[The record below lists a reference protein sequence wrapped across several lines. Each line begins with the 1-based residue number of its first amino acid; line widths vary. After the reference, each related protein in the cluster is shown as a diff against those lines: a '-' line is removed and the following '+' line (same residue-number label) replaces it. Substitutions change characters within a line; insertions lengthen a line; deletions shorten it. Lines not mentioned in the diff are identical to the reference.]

1 MPAVLKEAME
11 GQPLNALGPS
21 VTFNEGLGYV
31 GARDLIISLSHSFKY
46 LWAIYMWASLPE
58 NAGDV
63 GGSICCSFTAH
74 IVRRPGMPL
83 SHLFILSRFFAL
95 IRFQKHICG
104 SAQRGIWQHTCHA
117 FLLPTRLLRRQ
128 QTGLLLTLLSG
139 KTKSHGNIFCLLFSE
154 VGVSFLYFFL
164 ISTEVPCL

>member
-1 MPAVLKEAME
+1 
-11 GQPLNALGPS
+11 
-21 VTFNEGLGYV
+21 
-31 GARDLIISLSHSFKY
+31 
-46 LWAIYMWASLPE
+46 MWASLPE

-117 FLLPTRLLRRQ
+117 FPLPTRLLRRQ

-139 KTKSHGNIFCLLFSE
+139 KTKSHGNIFSLLFSE

-164 ISTEVPCL
+164 ISTEVLNAFNQFCALTFLTMPSFTLHFYFSFTSFPSLPAVFERDPIKQGIGSTKYH